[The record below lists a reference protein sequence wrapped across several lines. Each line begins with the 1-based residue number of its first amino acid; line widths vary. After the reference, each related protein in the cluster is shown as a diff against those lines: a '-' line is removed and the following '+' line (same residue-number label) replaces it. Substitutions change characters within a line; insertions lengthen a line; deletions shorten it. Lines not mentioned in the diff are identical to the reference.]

1 MIVLASNSITRAKIL
16 KKFGIDFIQKGC
28 DFDEEALTYT
38 KPEHFVYHAAVGKM
52 KKCVESYGFD
62 TPLLTADTV
71 VVSGEKIL
79 RKAKDKDDAREILLS
94 QSGKSVSIITC
105 MNYKSK
111 KLEFLDLSETKYL
124 FYPFNE
130 DDLENYLKGDE
141 WKDKAGACMVEG
153 FCKKYIKEV
162 KGLQSCAMGL
172 TIEKLLPFL

>member
-1 MIVLASNSITRAKIL
+1 
-16 KKFGIDFIQKGC
+16 
-28 DFDEEALTYT
+28 
-38 KPEHFVYHAAVGKM
+38 
-52 KKCVESYGFD
+52 
-62 TPLLTADTV
+62 
-71 VVSGEKIL
+71 
-79 RKAKDKDDAREILLS
+79 
-94 QSGKSVSIITC
+94 

-124 FYPFNE
+124 FYPFDE

-153 FCKKYIKEV
+153 FCKKYIREV